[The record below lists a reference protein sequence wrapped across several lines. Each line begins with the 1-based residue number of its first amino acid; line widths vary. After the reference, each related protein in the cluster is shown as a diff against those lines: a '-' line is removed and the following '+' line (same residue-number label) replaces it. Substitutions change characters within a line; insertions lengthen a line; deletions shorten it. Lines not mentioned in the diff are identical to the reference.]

1 MARSNSAKDT
11 SFTLRWFEDSAPRRT
26 VTAELNKGEARNSLA
41 RAVAFHRFGRFRGR
55 GLENQKTRAAPLNL
69 VTAAI
74 ILFNCGYL
82 GRAIHELRRQ
92 GMPIDPAT
100 QAQLSPLGWGRI
112 NLTGDYA
119 WSDRLELGADGLMP
133 LLTKPYRERRNTI
146 KYLRLRRRRQN
157 LGCRSLFPDA
167 CTKVL
172 AYSVR
177 PRHLTALR
185 AKAEVGQ
192 LGSYGRHAHRAEQ
205 P

>member
-133 LLTKPYRERRNTI
+133 PSPTASAAILSNIYDCVAVGRIWVVVVSSPMRALKFWLI
-146 KYLRLRRRRQN
+146 
-157 LGCRSLFPDA
+157 RSGLD
-167 CTKVL
+167 T
-172 AYSVR
+172 
-177 PRHLTALR
+177 
-185 AKAEVGQ
+185 
-192 LGSYGRHAHRAEQ
+192 
-205 P
+205 